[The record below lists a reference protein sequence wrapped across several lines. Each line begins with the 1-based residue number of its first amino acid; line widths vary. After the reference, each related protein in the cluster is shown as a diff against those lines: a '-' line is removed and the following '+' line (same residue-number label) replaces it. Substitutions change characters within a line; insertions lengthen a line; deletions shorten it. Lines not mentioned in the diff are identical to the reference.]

1 MTYQTALVLGATGG
15 VGGEVARRLLTRGW
29 RVRALNRNPDRL
41 STVEKASG
49 IHWITGDAMFPADV
63 AAAANGASVIVH
75 AVNPPGYRNWGELVL
90 PMLDNTI
97 AAARAA
103 GARIV
108 LPGTVYNV
116 GPDAF
121 PELGENSPQHPVTV
135 KGGIRVEMERRLR
148 AAAEAGT
155 PVLIVRAGDFFGPK
169 AVNNW
174 FSQGLVRTG
183 KPVTAVSY
191 PGNRGIGHQWAYLPD
206 VAETMVQLLERVD
219 ALDTFAVFHMEGH
232 WDADGTQMIAAIREA
247 SGNPDVKAR
256 RFPWLLMR
264 MLSPFVPLFRELAEM
279 RYLWTTATHM
289 GNDRLIKI
297 LGAEPRTPLSIAV
310 RETLAGMGCLPDAM
324 RQNVYGKTARN
335 SAPVSQD
342 AGSE

>member
-1 MTYQTALVLGATGG
+1 
-15 VGGEVARRLLTRGW
+15 
-29 RVRALNRNPDRL
+29 
-41 STVEKASG
+41 
-49 IHWITGDAMFPADV
+49 
-63 AAAANGASVIVH
+63 
-75 AVNPPGYRNWGELVL
+75 
-90 PMLDNTI
+90 
-97 AAARAA
+97 
-103 GARIV
+103 
-108 LPGTVYNV
+108 
-116 GPDAF
+116 
-121 PELGENSPQHPVTV
+121 
-135 KGGIRVEMERRLR
+135 
-148 AAAEAGT
+148 
-155 PVLIVRAGDFFGPK
+155 
-169 AVNNW
+169 
-174 FSQGLVRTG
+174 
-183 KPVTAVSY
+183 
-191 PGNRGIGHQWAYLPD
+191 
-206 VAETMVQLLERVD
+206 
-219 ALDTFAVFHMEGH
+219 
-232 WDADGTQMIAAIREA
+232 MIAAIREA